1 MKALAVAL
9 ALGYPLLAHA
19 ASHFHSA
26 PLALAAGAV
35 LVLLVALPGIARRR
49 LGAWIVLVAGC
60 AALGALAAL
69 GNAQLPLFLPPVAIN
84 AFLAWLFGH
93 TLRAGRMPLIE
104 RLVRLL
110 HPPAEPLDARVPAYT
125 RRLTAVWAGL
135 FATMALLAAV
145 LAALA
150 VPGGLLDAAGIAPPV
165 PVALSTWSLWSNLV
179 GYLVAGLLF
188 VAEYAWRRRVFP
200 QQPYRDFA
208 DFTRQVAAAGPR
220 LWQALRAPA

>member
-35 LVLLVALPGIARRR
+35 LVLLVALPGIARGRI
-49 LGAWIVLVAGC
+49 GAWIVLVAGS

-125 RRLTAVWAGL
+125 RRLTALWAGL

-150 VPGGLLDAAGIAPPV
+150 VPGGLLDAAGITPPL
-165 PVALSTWSLWSNLV
+165 PVTLSSWSLWSNLL
-179 GYLVAGLLF
+179 GYLVVALLF

-200 QQPYRDFA
+200 QQPYRGFA